1 MIGGSGEDSGIKKS
15 NVVNRRMFIFA
26 AAKAVVFFGIVG
38 RLFSLQISEN
48 KKYLT
53 LSDKNRLRE
62 ARLPPVRGEF
72 EDYFGNR
79 IAKNLTVYQLHVVP
93 EQVEDFK
100 TLIVRLKDIL
110 NLSSSEL
117 EELIKKKNKQKP
129 WETLIVSENLTWD
142 EFSKINFY
150 LHELS
155 GARPVLTV
163 GRNYP
168 YNETY
173 THVLG
178 YVSEASVEDLISNE
192 IIKERNVPGLRVGKT
207 GLEKALEKELIG
219 TNGVQRFEVNAYGKR
234 INQIDFNEGEQGK
247 RIKLT
252 IDTEI
257 QKYTQELLNEK
268 AGSISVMDIYTGE
281 IIAMNSSPSFD
292 PNLFLYG
299 IEKNKWK
306 EIKSNPLKPLLNKTV
321 SGLYSP
327 GSTIKPIVALSALEN
342 DVITTNM
349 KVNCRGHKHPL
360 ELYGMKY
367 HCWKKQGHGYMSLK
381 NAIKQSCD
389 TYFYE
394 AARLLGVDRLNE
406 TAKKFGLGGVVL
418 GEYFNEKKGV
428 VPSTKWKKQAIGQNW
443 YLGETLI
450 NGIGQGY
457 IQTTPLQLC
466 LMTAQLANGGHKI
479 YPKII
484 FDDQQESIESI
495 KQKMKFAAE
504 KKDEDSNIFSTT
516 EKLFNPKEKNYKIL
530 YRNKENVKFVLD
542 AMFRSTNEVYGTS
555 FSSRIEDPKYQFA
568 GKTGTAQVKR
578 ITKEEREL
586 DLKTNQIPYKERD
599 HAWFVAFGPY
609 KEPRYAVSILV
620 EHGGSGSATAAP
632 IAKKL
637 FKFVIDRHELRE
649 KINKKNLASTDI

>member
-1 MIGGSGEDSGIKKS
+1 MIGGSGEDTGIKKS
-15 NVVNRRMFIFA
+15 NIVNRRMFIFA

-38 RLFSLQISEN
+38 RLFSLQINEN

-62 ARLPPVRGEF
+62 SRLPPVRGEF

-110 NLSSSEL
+110 NFSNSDL

-129 WETLIVSENLTWD
+129 WETLIISENLTWD

-178 YVSEASVEDLISNE
+178 YVSEASVEDLVSNE
-192 IIKERNVPGLRVGKT
+192 IIKQRNVPGLRVGKT
-207 GLEKALEKELIG
+207 GLEKALENELIG
-219 TNGVQRFEVNAYGKR
+219 TNSVQRFEVNAYGKR
-234 INQIDFNEGEQGK
+234 INQIDFQEGEQGK

-252 IDTEI
+252 VDTEI
-257 QKYTQELLNEK
+257 QKYTNELLNEK
-268 AGSISVMDIYTGE
+268 AGSISIMDIYSGE

-306 EIKSNPLKPLLNKTV
+306 EIQSNPLKPLLNKTV

-504 KKDEDSNIFSTT
+504 KKDEDSNIFSAT
-516 EKLFNPKEKNYKIL
+516 EKLFNPNEKNYEAL

-578 ITKEEREL
+578 ITEEEREL
-586 DLKTNQIPYKERD
+586 DLKTNQIPYKQRD
-599 HAWFVAFGPY
+599 HAWYVAFGPY
-609 KEPRYAVSILV
+609 KDPRYAVSILV
-620 EHGGSGSATAAP
+620 EHGGSGSSTAAP

-637 FKFVIDRHELRE
+637 FKFIIDRHELRE
-649 KINKKNLASTDI
+649 KIRKKNLIKSTI